1 MTAGKILIVVRGE
14 YVEKEPVSVSVLCKE
29 ITIEILRAFN
39 LPDGEFGQWAFGGWF
54 KKPATR
60 FSEIFA
66 QFDHDVADFGLSE
79 AAKRL
84 LLNFT
89 EPATA
94 VGAELIPAEGPV
106 LITSNHPGTVDGVS
120 IVASMPR
127 NDVKVIVGGMPFL
140 KKLPI
145 ASGHTIVAERTS
157 NNVVRGNV
165 VRESI
170 RHLKNGGA
178 LLIFPSGRID
188 PDPAVLP
195 GAVEALEYW
204 SRSIAIM
211 LRRVP
216 ETLLVP
222 TITSGVLAERYT
234 RSPLTMLKS
243 DGVGKR
249 RIMEMIQI
257 MRQLVF
263 GEHLSLRPLI
273 TFDRPFTVKDLGIT
287 NLRETEQILHSV
299 IERAKN
305 LLNEHIAYLP
315 EHLDVGRSQYA

>member
-1 MTAGKILIVVRGE
+1 MER
-14 YVEKEPVSVSVLCKE
+14 EPVSVSVLCKE

-39 LPDGEFGQWAFGGWF
+39 LPDGEFGQRFFGGWF

-66 QFDHDVADFGLSE
+66 QFDHDTADFGLRE

-84 LLNFT
+84 LVNFT

-94 VGAELIPAEGPV
+94 VGVEHIPSEGPL

-120 IVASMPR
+120 IVASVPR

-140 KKLPI
+140 QKLPV
-145 ASGHTIVAERTS
+145 ASGYTIMAPRTENS
-157 NNVVRGNV
+157 AVRGNV

-170 RHLKNGGA
+170 RHLEKGGA

-195 GAVEALEYW
+195 GAMEALEYW

-216 ETLLVP
+216 ETHLLP
-222 TITSGVLAERYT
+222 TITSGVLYERFT
-234 RSPLTMLKS
+234 RTPLTMLKA

-249 RIMEMIQI
+249 RIMEFLQVI
-257 MRQLVF
+257 RQLVF
-263 GEHLSLRPLI
+263 GERLPLHPLI
-273 TFDRPFTVKDLGIT
+273 TFDRPFTLDEIGIT
-287 NLRETEQILHSV
+287 NLRESDQILHSI

-305 LLNEHIAYLP
+305 LLNEHISLLS
-315 EHLDVGRSQYA
+315 EHIDVNHSQYA